1 MTTELLLDHLTR
13 QLRMPTLA
21 KQYRSL
27 AREAEEHQLRYEDSL
42 LALLEAE
49 AQSREENQRQRRLKQ
64 ARFPVLKTLDTY
76 DFSLMITAS

>member
-1 MTTELLLDHLTR
+1 M
-13 QLRMPTLA
+13 
-21 KQYRSL
+21 
-27 AREAEEHQLRYEDSL
+27 
-42 LALLEAE
+42 ALLEAE